1 MLNSLSRVEL
11 EKLFSS
17 GFVKNENLN
26 PLYSLYSID
35 FYQELY
41 GDSWKNYSSVC
52 FVEERPVALLI
63 TFISHEASYFS
74 MPGMIICDHEY
85 KNADIFANS
94 IVDKLILDSKGL
106 NIKLI
111 KLCSNFDLIIDS
123 SHKQFLKN
131 AYVDLSNSESIIRS
145 SVRKS
150 YKSLINWGLRNLD
163 IKIHNSKNITL
174 HKFNEIK
181 MFHLLVAK
189 KKTRSDKSW
198 DIQYDMIK
206 SAHGFIVEAHYMRQL
221 ASASIIIHN
230 SNEAFYGV
238 SINSEDLMREKLP
251 INHLVLYKSII
262 ESKSIGLTK
271 FNFGD
276 TSTSTDSK
284 INNINTFKNG
294 FARQTEN
301 KLTYEIYL

>member
-1 MLNSLSRVEL
+1 MPKKSLNTNKSSLEHFEVA
-11 EKLFSS
+11 KLH
-17 GFVKNENLN
+17 
-26 PLYSLYSID
+26 
-35 FYQELY
+35 
-41 GDSWKNYSSVC
+41 C
-52 FVEERPVALLI
+52 
-63 TFISHEASYFS
+63 
-74 MPGMIICDHEY
+74 
-85 KNADIFANS
+85 FAN
-94 IVDKLILDSKGL
+94 ILQICHSKT
-106 NIKLI
+106 
-111 KLCSNFDLIIDS
+111 NFDLIIDS
-123 SHKQFLKN
+123 SHKQLLKN

-230 SNEAFYGV
+230 SKETLLFFV
-238 SINSEDLMREKLP
+238 HCINF
-251 INHLVLYKSII
+251 H
-262 ESKSIGLTK
+262 
-271 FNFGD
+271 NFF
-276 TSTSTDSK
+276 
-284 INNINTFKNG
+284 I
-294 FARQTEN
+294 
-301 KLTYEIYL
+301 